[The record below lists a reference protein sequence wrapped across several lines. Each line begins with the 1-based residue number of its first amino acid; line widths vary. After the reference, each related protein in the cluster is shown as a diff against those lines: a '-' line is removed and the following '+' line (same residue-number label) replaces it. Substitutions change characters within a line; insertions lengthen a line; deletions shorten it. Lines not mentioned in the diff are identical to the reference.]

1 MNLIK
6 DLSNAVIEGN
16 SELAVSIAKNIITQ
30 GVDIN
35 DAIFKGLNEGMSIV
49 SDLYAK
55 REYFLPE
62 IIISADAL
70 YDALEVFKPHLEL
83 TNRKN
88 KAIVVIGV
96 VRGDVHDIG
105 KNLTKLFLEASGYKV
120 IDCGR
125 NVQPDIFIKTIK
137 ENNADVLALSTLMNP
152 TLESITNLIELLK
165 KENLKEK
172 LKIIIGGA
180 ATSEQFAQKIGVI
193 HCDDA
198 SKAARILDELIL
210 EEKTNG
216 TN

>member
-16 SELAVSIAKNIITQ
+16 SELAVSIAKNIISQ
-30 GVDIN
+30 GVNIN
-35 DAIFKGLNEGMSIV
+35 EAIFKGLNEGMRIV

-165 KENLKEK
+165 EENLKEK

-198 SKAARILDELIL
+198 SKAAKILDELIL
-210 EEKTNG
+210 GEKS
-216 TN
+216 

>member
-1 MNLIK
+1 MDLIK

-16 SELAVSIAKNIITQ
+16 SELAVSIAKNIISQ
-30 GVDIN
+30 GIDIN
-35 DAIFKGLNEGMSIV
+35 DAIFKGLNEGMRIV

-70 YDALEVFKPHLEL
+70 YDALEVFKPYLEL
-83 TNRKN
+83 TNTKS

-137 ENNADVLALSTLMNP
+137 ENKADVLALSTLMNP
-152 TLESITNLIELLK
+152 TLESITANNLLK
-165 KENLKEK
+165 
-172 LKIIIGGA
+172 
-180 ATSEQFAQKIGVI
+180 
-193 HCDDA
+193 
-198 SKAARILDELIL
+198 RL
-210 EEKTNG
+210 E
-216 TN
+216 

>member
-16 SELAVSIAKNIITQ
+16 SELAVAIAKNIISQ
-30 GVDIN
+30 GLDIN
-35 DAIFKGLNEGMSIV
+35 DAIFKGLNEGMRIV

-70 YDALEVFKPHLEL
+70 YEALEVFKPHLEL
-83 TNRKN
+83 TNTKS

-152 TLESITNLIELLK
+152 TLESITNLI
-165 KENLKEK
+165 
-172 LKIIIGGA
+172 
-180 ATSEQFAQKIGVI
+180 
-193 HCDDA
+193 
-198 SKAARILDELIL
+198 
-210 EEKTNG
+210 
-216 TN
+216 

>member
-16 SELAVSIAKNIITQ
+16 SELAVSIAKNIISQ

-35 DAIFKGLNEGMSIV
+35 DAIFKGLNEGMRIV

-70 YDALEVFKPHLEL
+70 YEALEVFKPHIEL
-83 TNRKN
+83 TNTKS
-88 KAIVVIGV
+88 KATVVIGV

-125 NVQPDIFIKTIK
+125 NVQPDFFIKTIK
-137 ENNADVLALSTLMNP
+137 EYCADVLALSTLMNP

-165 KENLKEK
+165 EEDLRKK

-180 ATSEQFAQKIGVI
+180 TTSEQFAQRIGVI
-193 HCDDA
+193 LCDDA
-198 SKAARILDELIL
+198 SKASKILDELIL
-210 EEKTNG
+210 EEKS
-216 TN
+216 

>member
-6 DLSNAVIEGN
+6 DLSNAVIEGD
-16 SELAVSIAKNIITQ
+16 SELAVSIAKNIISQ
-30 GVDIN
+30 GIDIN
-35 DAIFKGLNEGMSIV
+35 DAIFKGLNEGMRIV

-70 YDALEVFKPHLEL
+70 YEALEVFKPHLEL
-83 TNRKN
+83 TNAKS

-165 KENLKEK
+165 EENLKEK

-198 SKAARILDELIL
+198 SKASKILDELIL
-210 EEKTNG
+210 EEKS
-216 TN
+216 

>member
-16 SELAVSIAKNIITQ
+16 SELAVSIAKNIISQ

-35 DAIFKGLNEGMSIV
+35 DAIFKGLNEGMRLV

-70 YDALEVFKPHLEL
+70 YEALEVFKPHLEL
-83 TNRKN
+83 TNTKN

-137 ENNADVLALSTLMNP
+137 ENNADILALSTLMNP

-165 KENLKEK
+165 EENLKEK

-198 SKAARILDELIL
+198 SKAAKILDELIL
-210 EEKTNG
+210 EEKG
-216 TN
+216 

>member
-16 SELAVSIAKNIITQ
+16 SELAVSIAKNIISQ

-35 DAIFKGLNEGMSIV
+35 DAIFKGLNEGMRIV
-49 SDLYAK
+49 SDLYAE

-70 YDALEVFKPHLEL
+70 YDALEVFKPHLDL
-83 TNRKN
+83 TNTKS

-96 VRGDVHDIG
+96 VHGDVHDIG

-165 KENLKEK
+165 EENLKEK

-198 SKAARILDELIL
+198 SKAAKILDELIL
-210 EEKTNG
+210 EKKANG